1 MRNKGYLFFITF
13 FNIDVIKYYNNI
25 KLREYLYFIK
35 VSKYLTNLKRSII
48 VFNYNSIKLLIVNI
62 DLETTT

>member
-1 MRNKGYLFFITF
+1 MRNKGYFFFITF

-35 VSKYLTNLKRSII
+35 VSKYLTNLRKSII
-48 VFNYNSIKLLIVNI
+48 VFNYNSVKLLIVNI

>member
-1 MRNKGYLFFITF
+1 VRNKGYLFFITF

-35 VSKYLTNLKRSII
+35 VGKRFTNLRGSVII
-48 VFNYNSIKLLIVNI
+48 FNYNSVKLLIVNI
-62 DLETTT
+62 DLKTTT